1 LLFAGKPHIVLQHTN
16 VEPGGFMLE
25 DTLLLIEAMKDLSPE
40 ALVQT
45 NLVCLLLLYFGL
57 LQQMLCSVP

>member
-1 LLFAGKPHIVLQHTN
+1 
-16 VEPGGFMLE
+16 MLE

-57 LQQMLCSVP
+57 LQQMLSSVP